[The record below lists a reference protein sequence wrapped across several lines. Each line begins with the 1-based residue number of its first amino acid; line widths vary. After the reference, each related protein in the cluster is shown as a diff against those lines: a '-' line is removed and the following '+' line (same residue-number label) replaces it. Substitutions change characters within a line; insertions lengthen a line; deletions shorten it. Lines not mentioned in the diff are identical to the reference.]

1 MSAPEL
7 SEAAGATAGAKGDG
21 PAVSAP
27 TNSAYG
33 YYVVGVLMVAYMFS
47 FIDRTLLSLVI
58 DPIREDLGLSETQI
72 SLLAGFAFA
81 AFYTLLGLPF
91 GRWVDTRGRRNL
103 IAVGIALWSLA
114 TVFCGLANSFWRLF
128 AARMAVGVGEATLS
142 PAAYSIIPDYFT
154 PQRLGF
160 AMGLYSCG
168 VTLGG
173 GVAMLIGGVVVQWAT
188 TAQPVL
194 PFVGQVSAWKV
205 PFLVVGFPGLL
216 VALLVL
222 LTVKEPPRRL
232 ERGGAASVAP
242 KVSEVVA
249 YLWAHRR
256 VFAPLFAGFSG
267 IVITGYA
274 FNVWGPAYFMRV
286 HAFQPAQVGLLYG
299 VGFGV
304 FGTLGVLAG
313 GALSDRVAK
322 GGKHDAPLRVSIWSA
337 VVQAPLFIGAYL
349 APSATVA
356 AGLFIVALF
365 FGSVYGG
372 LQAAAIQALTP
383 NRMRGQVAA
392 LYLTIANM
400 IGLGLAPTWTA
411 WMTENVFGGPQD
423 VGKSLAM
430 TTVISLSVGVLLL
443 ALALKP
449 AHRQIEELL

>member
-1 MSAPEL
+1 MADHQ
-7 SEAAGATAGAKGDG
+7 GDRG
-21 PAVSAP
+21 GSGL
-27 TNSAYG
+27 YG

-58 DPIREDLGLSETQI
+58 DPIRKDLGLSETQI

-114 TVFCGLANSFWRLF
+114 TVCCGLANSFWRLF

-142 PAAYSIIPDYFT
+142 PSAYSLIPDYF
-154 PQRLGF
+154 PPHRLGF
-160 AMGLYSCG
+160 AMGVYSCG

-173 GVAMLIGGVVVQWAT
+173 GVAMLLGGLVVQWAT
-188 TAQPVL
+188 TAHPVL
-194 PFVGQVSAWKV
+194 PVLGQVSAWKI
-205 PFLVVGFPGLL
+205 PFLIVGVPGLL

-222 LTVKEPPRRL
+222 LTVKEPARRL

-242 KVSEVVA
+242 KVKEVVA
-249 YLWAHRR
+249 YLGAHWR
-256 VFAPLFAGFSG
+256 VYVPLFAGFSG

-286 HAFQPAQVGLLYG
+286 HGLQPAEVGVLYA
-299 VGFGV
+299 VGFGI

-313 GALSDRVAK
+313 GAMSDRVAK
-322 GGKHDAPLRVSIWSA
+322 GGRLDAPLTVSMWSA
-337 VVQAPLFIGAYL
+337 VIQAPLFIAAYL
-349 APSATVA
+349 VPSRTA
-356 AGLFIVALF
+356 AEILFVIALF

-411 WMTENVFGGPQD
+411 WMTEHLFDGPQD
-423 VGKSLAM
+423 VGKSLAV
-430 TTVISLSVGVLLL
+430 TTIISLTVGVALLSF
-443 ALALKP
+443 ALKP
-449 AHRQIEELL
+449 ARARIAALL